1 MKRFASELL
10 PGAPPAK
17 AFRKDEAKADQSTT
31 ILDDAVIVFQRLTDL
46 GLAACNV
53 PELPAA
59 SRIGIQIVEIFK
71 VRPNP
76 PVV

>member
-17 AFRKDEAKADQSTT
+17 AFRKDNAKADQSAM
-31 ILDDAVIVFQRLTDL
+31 ILNDAVIVFQRLTNL
-46 GLAACNV
+46 GSAACNV
-53 PELPAA
+53 PELPVAG
-59 SRIGIQIVEIFK
+59 RVGIQIVEIFK

-76 PVV
+76 PGV